1 MECGNAVPACSETC
15 SGDADIDDWSVDD
28 SGEIGGNI
36 EVGSDVTE
44 VIFKVFMELFGEV
57 GGDAVPVCIDNL
69 FGEANV
75 DWSVDDSGK
84 VGSDVMNGVNDVS
97 RDTNVGEWSLVDS
110 AEAVDDVIIVCLDDV
125 FVGSSFVGSRTEL

>member
-1 MECGNAVPACSETC
+1 MPACSETC

-97 RDTNVGEWSLVDS
+97 RDTNVSEWSLVDS